1 MIGFLQVSK
10 CTDDRENEQMDNKDA
25 TPSNQCDSEGELI
38 LSHKER
44 RRTAYMNAAFDALR
58 RCLPDIPPDTKV
70 SVTTFGLLTISRL
83 TATISTPN
91 YLSIY
96 RV

>member
-1 MIGFLQVSK
+1 MKKKRNNTKSKTFFLLASK
-10 CTDDRENEQMDNKDA
+10 CADKGANEQIHKEETERSN
-25 TPSNQCDSEGELI
+25 PSDPESVPI

-70 SVTTFGLLTISRL
+70 RAATVVPLTSP
-83 TATISTPN
+83 SPP
-91 YLSIY
+91 
-96 RV
+96 